1 MRYSSIRSMDMTNGE
16 GIGVSLF
23 VQGCSRHCKGCFNSS
38 TWDFQGGKLWT
49 PEVEEKF
56 IELCKNPHRD
66 FVSFLGGEPFEQ
78 GEEIIRLI
86 KRVKEETQKTV
97 YVWTGCKYND
107 LLDSIYAQAFPYI
120 NYLIDGE
127 YQEDKKDFRLHL
139 RGSANQHIY
148 HLN

>member
-1 MRYSSIRSMDMTNGE
+1 MRYASIRSMDTVNGE

-38 TWDFQGGKLWT
+38 TWDFQGGKPWT
-49 PEVEEKF
+49 SEVENKF
-56 IELCKNPHRD
+56 IELCKNPHRN
-66 FVSFLGGEPFEQ
+66 FVSILGGEPFEQ

-86 KRVKEETQKTV
+86 KRVKEETQKTI
-97 YVWTGCKYND
+97 YVWTGCKYDD
-107 LLDSIYAQAFPYI
+107 LKESEYAKAFPYI

-127 YQEDKKDFRLHL
+127 YQEDKKDFHLHL
-139 RGSANQHIY
+139 RGSSNQHII